1 MNTSTIIAVG
11 YRARAGKDLVGQYL
25 VDKWGFTRL
34 AFADKLKQVVGTLF
48 DTDPF
53 DPDFK
58 ESLLSCGLTG
68 GQALQ
73 QIGVK
78 LREVHPN
85 IWIESSG
92 IGGYAMLPDARV
104 VVTDC
109 RFKNEAA
116 AVKRLGGHLVEVRR
130 PGLPMDPHPS
140 EMEGREISW
149 DHVLENTTTIPQLY
163 SQVDALVAGILSGA
177 ASRRQVTLDLARSE

>member
-34 AFADKLKQVVGTLF
+34 AFADKLKHVVGTLF
-48 DTDPF
+48 DADAF
-53 DPDFK
+53 DQDFK
-58 ESLLSCGLTG
+58 QTTLTCGLTG

-78 LREVHPN
+78 LREIHPN

-92 IGGYAMLPDARV
+92 LGGYAMIPGMRV

-130 PGLPMDPHPS
+130 PVLPLDPHPS
-140 EMEGREISW
+140 EMEGREINW
-149 DHVLENTTTIPQLY
+149 DHVLENTTTIPRLY
-163 SQVDALVAGILSGA
+163 TQVDELVAGILSA
-177 ASRRQVTLDLARSE
+177 AEGKRPAPLDPARLG